1 MITAVWVALGGAVGS
16 LARYGLA
23 GALNDRAHPLGTV
36 AVNIAGSFA
45 VGILAGYWGFHV
57 DSPMRI
63 GLTVGVLGGFTTF
76 STFAVDA
83 IYIWEKGEINLA
95 IASVLGSVI
104 LGIAA
109 AAAGIIVGR
118 SLSI

>member
-23 GALNDRAHPLGTV
+23 GALNDRAHPLGTF
-36 AVNIAGSFA
+36 AVNIVGSFA
-45 VGILAGYWGFHV
+45 LGILAGYWGFQV
-57 DSPMRI
+57 DSPIRI

-83 IYIWEKGEINLA
+83 IYLWDKGEINLA
-95 IASVLGSVI
+95 VASVLGSAIV
-104 LGIAA
+104 GIAA
-109 AAAGIIVGR
+109 AMAGILLGR